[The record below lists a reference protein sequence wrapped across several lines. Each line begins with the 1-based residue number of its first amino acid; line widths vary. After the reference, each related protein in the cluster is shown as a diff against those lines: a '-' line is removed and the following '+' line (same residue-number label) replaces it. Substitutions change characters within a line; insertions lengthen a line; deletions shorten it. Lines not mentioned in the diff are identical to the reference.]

1 METKR
6 KLDPQLRRYAP
17 HPQQWVRKVGILPH
31 PRVHPTNQSIEGT
44 LEIQS
49 LNRLQNNNR
58 SLFSILC
65 VRENYKN
72 IKLYSFFSMYENL
85 NLPSYLCHDQKSKG
99 VFTTQVCLHVIVNHV
114 WILMFEC

>member
-72 IKLYSFFSMYENL
+72 IKLYSFFSMYEN
-85 NLPSYLCHDQKSKG
+85 
-99 VFTTQVCLHVIVNHV
+99 F
-114 WILMFEC
+114 